1 MTARCR
7 RDQGSAT
14 VEMVILAPAVLLLI
28 ALVVVGGRVALA
40 NNALAGVAG
49 SAAREA
55 SLARSPAEA
64 LTLAR
69 ASATSTLADQRLH
82 CLSTQIDVDTTGFA
96 APPGT
101 GASVRV
107 DVYCTVALN
116 EMSMPGIPGSRTLHD
131 SSVSPLDPYR
141 ETTP

>member
-1 MTARCR
+1 MRGR

-64 LTLAR
+64 LALAR
-69 ASATSTLADQRLH
+69 ESATSTLADQRLH
-82 CLSTQIDVDTTGFA
+82 CLSTQIDVDTTGFS

-131 SSVSPLDPYR
+131 FSVSPLDPYR